1 MVSWWGAMVHF
12 YYSNMN
18 LLQQIL
24 MFMGCF
30 LMNASQA
37 SLTSLTCP
45 GTFALLDHHFL
56 DHSYVS
62 PEHTLTHMDL
72 VLYKA
77 LGGADEKE
85 AGLVGLQRWKR
96 QIGSRLQGGGVGLQ
110 GLKGDQVTLE
120 HVMETINKDNPKK
133 MKLNK
138 TSDNVSFLLEVY
150 YLLKQEKHDGFL
162 LFRVLNH
169 DVELFS
175 KKS

>member
-1 MVSWWGAMVHF
+1 MRGFFHVIA
-12 YYSNMN
+12 
-18 LLQQIL
+18 LI
-24 MFMGCF
+24 
-30 LMNASQA
+30 ASQA

-45 GTFALLDHHFL
+45 GTLALLDHHFL

-62 PEHTLTHMDL
+62 PEHTLTQMDL

-96 QIGSRLQGGGVGLQ
+96 QIGSRLGGCGGGLQ

-120 HVMETINKDNPKK
+120 HVMETINKDKPKK
-133 MKLNK
+133 MKLDK
-138 TSDNVSFLLEVY
+138 TSDNVSFLLGVY
-150 YLLKQEKHDGFL
+150 NLLKEEKHDCFF